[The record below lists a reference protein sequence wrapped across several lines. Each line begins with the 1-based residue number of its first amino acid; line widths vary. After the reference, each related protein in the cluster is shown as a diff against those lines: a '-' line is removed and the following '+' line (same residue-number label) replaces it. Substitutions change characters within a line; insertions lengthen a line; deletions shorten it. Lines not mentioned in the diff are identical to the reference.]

1 MTLNE
6 SVSDNEDL
14 SSFAIDTTVYRELI
28 QQLYDSSIQR
38 YGMNSEQ
45 TQMLKLQLTAHSARD

>member
-1 MTLNE
+1 MNE